1 MDTVADSVSEA
12 EAETLKDKVLND
24 MVSDRLT
31 EVEAET
37 LSDTL
42 VNV

>member
-1 MDTVADSVSEA
+1 MADSVSEA

-24 MVSDRLT
+24 VLSDRLT

-42 VNV
+42 ANV